1 MTEHPVPSTRAREL
15 VRGAYDLHL
24 HLDPDVFRRRT
35 TDLALA
41 RRFRELGMAGFV
53 LKSHYAPT
61 AERASVVRA
70 AEPGVDVIGSITLN
84 QAVGGLNPIA
94 VEVAARVGCG
104 FVWMPTFDSYNEPA
118 GREEPKP
125 GAILPPWARMQ
136 HELRAQGVGSDP
148 IAAVDPD
155 GQVVPQLRRVLG
167 IVAAH
172 DIVLATGHLGRD
184 EIFAVVAAAQEQG
197 VRRIVITHPEFTSQR
212 LKAADQAELGSR
224 GCYLERCFN
233 TPFTG
238 KCSWEEMF
246 ANIRAAGVERSVVST
261 DLGQVDNPPPEDG
274 LPLMVDRLLG
284 AGFTEGEVR
293 TMVVDNPAALAS
305 RGRLVSPAP
314 G

>member
-1 MTEHPVPSTRAREL
+1 MTEHPVPSARARDL

-35 TDLALA
+35 TDLELA

-61 AERASVVRA
+61 AERAAVVRA
-70 AEPGVDVIGSITLN
+70 AEPGVDVIGAITLN

-104 FVWMPTFDSYNEPA
+104 FVWLPTFDALNEPA

-125 GAILPPWARMQ
+125 GAVLPPWARMQ

-148 IAAVDPD
+148 VAVVDPD
-155 GQVVPQLRRVLG
+155 GNVVPELRRVLA
-167 IVAAH
+167 IIAAH
-172 DIVLATGHLGRD
+172 DMVLATGHLSRD

-212 LKAADQAELGSR
+212 LKAADQAELASR

-233 TPFTG
+233 TPYTG

-246 ANIRAAGVERSVVST
+246 ANIRASGVERSVVST
-261 DLGQVDNPPPEDG
+261 DLGQVDNPAPEDG
-274 LPLMVDRLLG
+274 MPLMVDRLLE
-284 AGFTEGEVR
+284 AGFSELEVQ
-293 TMVVDNPAALAS
+293 TMVVENSTALAS
-305 RGRLVSPAP
+305 AARLASHAP